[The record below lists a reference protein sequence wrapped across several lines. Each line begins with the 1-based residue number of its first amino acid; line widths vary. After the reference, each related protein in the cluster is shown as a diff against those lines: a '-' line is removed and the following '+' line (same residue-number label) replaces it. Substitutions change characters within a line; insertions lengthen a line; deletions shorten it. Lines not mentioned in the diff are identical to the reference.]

1 MSQNKLS
8 AIQKAQGHFQKQ
20 LANEL
25 KKYRVEEWDLDV
37 HYRMLN
43 SLRTESKIVEL
54 AQAGKTVEALV
65 QTIISKALDAEGRPL
80 FTQYDKDTLMN
91 ECDPN
96 VVLKLSKVLS
106 GGDLPTVEEIEK
118 N

>member
-1 MSQNKLS
+1 MSQTKLS
-8 AIQKAQGHFQKQ
+8 AIQKAQGHFQKK

-25 KKYRVEEWDLDV
+25 NHHRVEEWDMDV
-37 HYRMLN
+37 YYRTLS

-65 QTIISKALDAEGRPL
+65 QTVISKALDAEGKPL

-91 ECDPN
+91 ECDPT
-96 VVLKLSKVLS
+96 VVVNLSRVLS
-106 GGDLPTVEEIEK
+106 GGDLPNVGDLEK